1 MTPGF
6 DPDTRLWRG
15 DRVQALRV
23 ESELSIEQ
31 LAAKIGVA
39 PKILA
44 HWERRRSFPYHPTPF
59 VRVPSRIDI
68 AMLCEA
74 LNTYDAYLTGHI
86 DRSHRPPE
94 PPRNMISLDY
104 RRGLMEDD

>member
-1 MTPGF
+1 MTSGR
-6 DPDTRLWRG
+6 DLETRPWRG
-15 DRVQALRV
+15 DRLRALR
-23 ESELSIEQ
+23 EEAGLTIDEL
-31 LAAKIGVA
+31 AKKIGVA

-44 HWERRRSFPYHPTPF
+44 HWERRDSFPYWPTPF
-59 VRVPSRIDI
+59 VRAPSRIDI
-68 AMLCEA
+68 AMLCES